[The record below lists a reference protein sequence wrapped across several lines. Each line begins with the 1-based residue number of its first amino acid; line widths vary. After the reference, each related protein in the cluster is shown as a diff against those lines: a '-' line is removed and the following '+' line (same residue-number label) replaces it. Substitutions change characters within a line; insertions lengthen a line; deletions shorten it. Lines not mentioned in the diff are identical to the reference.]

1 MGPPLLRSVLLVD
14 DSLMFRKLLGDLFR
28 DLGVAEIV
36 EMPTGWDAM
45 QYLREGR
52 PDLVCVDLV
61 LPDVSGFGVCEHI
74 RATPGL
80 AHLPVLVVSSRHEPE
95 AKARAEQVGATGYL
109 AKPFT
114 VEDFGACVR
123 QVLETASARS

>member
-28 DLGVAEIV
+28 DLGVAEVV

-80 AHLPVLVVSSRHEPE
+80 EHLPVLVVSSRHEPE
-95 AKARAEQVGATGYL
+95 SKARAEQAGATGYL

-123 QVLETASARS
+123 QVLETASRE

>member
-28 DLGVAEIV
+28 DLGVAEVV
-36 EMPTGWDAM
+36 ELPTGWEAL

-80 AHLPVLVVSSRHEPE
+80 KHLPVLVVSSRHQPE
-95 AKARAEQVGATGYL
+95 DKARAEQVGASGYL

-123 QVLETASARS
+123 QVLETASART